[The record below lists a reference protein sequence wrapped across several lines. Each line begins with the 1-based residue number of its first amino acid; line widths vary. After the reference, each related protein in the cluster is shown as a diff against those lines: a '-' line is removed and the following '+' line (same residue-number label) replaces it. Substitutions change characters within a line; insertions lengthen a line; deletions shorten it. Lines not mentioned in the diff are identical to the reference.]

1 MNGDDSTRARWGRFR
16 FSVIGGLLASPPEHG
31 DLQGAIAALAAR
43 TWRHPTH
50 GQVMRVSAK
59 TIERWYYVARSNS
72 SDPVGALSRRTH
84 SQAGKHPS
92 VSLALAQLVV
102 ARHREHPGWSYQ
114 LHYDNLKVLVEQ
126 DASLGA
132 MPSYPSLC
140 RFMKAR
146 GLRRRKKRRHP
157 DVGVEPRE
165 VRSYEASHVF
175 GLWHFDFHEG
185 SRRVLLPTG
194 DWVKPQ
200 LFGCL
205 DDRSRL
211 ACHLQWYLTES
222 AETAVHGLSQAIR
235 KRGLPRK
242 LLTDNGGAETAAE
255 MEEGLERI
263 GITHQTT
270 LPRHPEQ
277 NGKQESFWGQIEG
290 RLLPMLEGHQ
300 ELTLKVL
307 NDATQA
313 WVELEYNRKRHRELG
328 VPPLDVFTTAPSVRR
343 PAPEMG
349 RLKRAFRAQVSR
361 KQRRSDGTVTVD
373 GVRYE
378 VPSAYR
384 ALTRV
389 HLRHARW
396 DRAIVELV
404 DGRTGRHLADLYP
417 LDKRGNADG
426 RRRTVGPVAPDS
438 PIEPRGGMAPLL
450 SKLMAD
456 YAATGMPPAYV
467 VGPQYLDHEEDE

>member
-1 MNGDDSTRARWGRFR
+1 
-16 FSVIGGLLASPPEHG
+16 VGGLLASPPEHG
-31 DLQGAIAALAAR
+31 ELQEAIAALAAR

-50 GQVMRVSAK
+50 GQVVRVSAK
-59 TIERWYYVARSNS
+59 TVERWYYVARSNPA
-72 SDPVGALSRRTH
+72 DPVGALSRRTH
-84 SQAGKHPS
+84 GQAGKHAS
-92 VSLALAQLVV
+92 VSASLAQLIV

-126 DASLGA
+126 DPSLGV
-132 MPSYPSLC
+132 MSSYPSLC

-146 GLRRRKKRRHP
+146 GLRRRKKRRHH
-157 DVGVEPRE
+157 DVGLEPRE

-194 DWVKPQ
+194 ERVKPQ

-222 AETAVHGLSQAIR
+222 AETAVHGLAQAIR

-242 LLTDNGGAETAAE
+242 LLTDNGGAE
-255 MEEGLERI
+255 MVEGLERI
-263 GITHQTT
+263 GIVHQTT

-343 PAPEMG
+343 PAPAMG
-349 RLKRAFRAQVSR
+349 ELKRAFRAQVSR

-384 ALTRV
+384 TLTRV

-417 LDKRGNADG
+417 LDKQGNADG
-426 RRRTVGPVAPDS
+426 RRRIVGPVTPDS
-438 PIEPRGGMAPLL
+438 PIEPRGGMAPLP

-456 YAATGMPPAYV
+456 YSATGMPPAYV
-467 VGPQYLDHEEDE
+467 VGPQDLDHEEDE